1 MGLDV
6 LVDWAVT
13 HPWPSVP
20 LAAAAG
26 LAGLPVVRAV
36 LRAVADGRE
45 LSVGPVRI
53 GAGVPVPV
61 PTPAGG
67 VPAPEPVA
75 DRSFSALE
83 AERFY
88 GLVAPSYDI
97 RNTGPLLRTQLVTLN
112 RIRRARVGRRTLE
125 VLDLGGGTGREI
137 ATHFADDPTV
147 TWTYVDF
154 CPAMAAQFRSNLVEG
169 PVRMTVRVLEEDL
182 RRAHERLPAESFDV
196 VLLSLVLSSMPQLPD
211 LAPIARLLR
220 PGGVLIVSDIDPLYT
235 ERNPFYSVRVDGDG
249 EVSLRTTPVQP
260 HQVAARAL
268 AAGLAH
274 VDTETTS
281 RGGDSYAFVAVFQA
295 EHRRRIP
302 GRR

>member
-1 MGLDV
+1 VGLDV
-6 LVDWAVT
+6 LFDWVAT

-20 LAAAAG
+20 VAAAAS
-26 LAGLPVVRAV
+26 LAGVPVVRAL

-53 GAGVPVPV
+53 GAGVRVPAPVPA
-61 PTPAGG
+61 PAGG
-67 VPAPEPVA
+67 VPAPEPVPV
-75 DRSFSALE
+75 RSFGALE

-112 RIRRARVGRRTLE
+112 RIRRARAGRRTLE

-137 ATHFADDPTV
+137 ATHFADDPGV
-147 TWTYVDF
+147 SWTYLDF
-154 CPAMAAQFRSNLVEG
+154 CPAMAEQFRSNLVED

-182 RRAHERLPAESFDV
+182 RRVHERLPAESYDV

-249 EVSLRTTPVQP
+249 APRRCSRT
-260 HQVAARAL
+260 R
-268 AAGLAH
+268 
-274 VDTETTS
+274 S
-281 RGGDSYAFVAVFQA
+281 RRG
-295 EHRRRIP
+295 RWPP
-302 GRR
+302 G

>member
-1 MGLDV
+1 MGLDM
-6 LVDWAVT
+6 LVDWVLT
-13 HPWPSVP
+13 QLWPSVP
-20 LAAAAG
+20 LAAAAS

-36 LRAVADGRE
+36 LRAVGDGRE

-53 GAGVPVPV
+53 GVGVRVPA
-61 PTPAGG
+61 PAGG
-67 VPAPEPVA
+67 VPAPAPIP

-97 RNTGPLLRTQLVTLN
+97 RNTGPLLRIQLVTLN
-112 RIRRARVGRRTLE
+112 RIRRARAGRRTLE
-125 VLDLGGGTGREI
+125 VVDLGGGTGREI
-137 ATHFADDPTV
+137 ATHFADDPAV
-147 TWTYVDF
+147 SWTYVDF

-182 RRAHERLPAESFDV
+182 RRAHERLPAGSFDV

-220 PGGVLIVSDIDPLYT
+220 PGGVLVVSDIDPLYT
-235 ERNPFYSVRVDGDG
+235 ERNPYYRVRVDGDG

-274 VDTETTS
+274 VDTETTGK
-281 RGGDSYAFVAVFQA
+281 GGDSYAFVAVFQA